1 MTGDPYR
8 SVVDY
13 DREEARSARML
24 STEATRK
31 ISGIAYPEDDLPDP
45 QDMD

>member
-13 DREEARSARML
+13 DREEARSARME
-24 STEATRK
+24 SREGVRK
-31 ISGIAYPEDDLPDP
+31 ISGIPYPEGDVPDP
-45 QDMD
+45 QDA